1 MSTPILDNKAVPCQ
15 EYLISVAKNFCDS
28 LINSYQKDI
37 ENPFKS
43 DDGLYHYVYLT
54 YNLQDYKF
62 YVGHHSDK
70 ELNNKYRGSGVYINR
85 NLKQK
90 GRQNFQHIKLKF
102 FQTREEKIEEEKKI
116 VNQEYISLYRD
127 NLRITYN
134 LKIGG
139 EDGARYS
146 QEVKD
151 KMSKLHL
158 EIQNRPEIK
167 ARKASEWKDPKI
179 REKRI
184 ASLKE
189 SLNRPENK
197 LKRSVGVKKALS
209 SEEARQKLKDRV
221 KEAVNKPGVKEKISE
236 SVKKLWASEEYRNK
250 QKETY
255 TSKEHKEKLSLAI
268 KESQNRPETKLKR
281 SKSLKEAQAFKP
293 MYDLEG
299 TIQKVH
305 KSEVLQKL
313 KENWKFAGKTANLV
327 FEEKDEVKCIAFIQR
342 GTVYDK
348 NELLRTYLENGWVFG
363 YKKTF

>member
-54 YNLQDYKF
+54 YNLQNYKF

-85 NLKQK
+85 DLKQK

-134 LKIGG
+134 LKTGG
-139 EDGARYS
+139 EGGTRYS
-146 QEVKD
+146 QEVID
-151 KMSKLHL
+151 KIIEKNL
-158 EIQNRPEIK
+158 EVQSRPETKLKRI
-167 ARKASEWKDPKI
+167 SEWKDPKI

-189 SLNRPENK
+189 SQNRPETK
-197 LKRSVGVKKALS
+197 LKRSVGIKKAWET
-209 SEEARQKLKDRV
+209 EEAKERKRKYTKD
-221 KEAVNKPGVKEKISE
+221 AINKPGVKEKISE
-236 SVKKLWASEEYRNK
+236 SIKKLWDSEEYKNK

-293 MYDLEG
+293 MYDLDG

-327 FEEKDEVKCIAFIQR
+327 FEETDEVKCIAFIKK

-348 NELLRTYLENGWVFG
+348 NELLKTYLENGWVFG